1 MCMATMH
8 PAGGLTTGT
17 VFGRRK
23 KNMKWHDTSSNGL
36 QPCLDPPNQND
47 TMAKATYCT
56 NR

>member
-23 KNMKWHDTSSNGL
+23 KNMKSHDSSCQQMEGQPRCKTSVDLFRTQVECS
-36 QPCLDPPNQND
+36 
-47 TMAKATYCT
+47 
-56 NR
+56 